1 MAPANLARM
10 AAWRA
15 GRVRP
20 IERLLV
26 ACAFVSIA
34 TTAGIVLVLAF
45 ETIAFFQ
52 SVSLREF
59 LLDSTWTPRMHDPHF
74 GVRPLVGG
82 TLLTSGIAVLVAL
95 PTGLLAAI
103 YLGEFASV
111 RAQRVLKPALELLA
125 GVPTIVYGYFAL
137 LVITPVLQ
145 RIVPNVGG
153 YNALGPG
160 IVLGIM
166 IVPIICSLS
175 EEAIRTV
182 PHTLREAA
190 YALGAGKLQTIFR
203 VVLPTASRAITASVI
218 LGLSRAA
225 GETMIVAIAA
235 GTQPRL
241 TLDPREPVETMT
253 AQLLQVELGNI
264 PAGTLDYHAIF
275 AVGALLFAFT
285 FATNATAQLLIGRYR
300 GR

>member
-1 MAPANLARM
+1 
-10 AAWRA
+10 
-15 GRVRP
+15 
-20 IERLLV
+20 
-26 ACAFVSIA
+26 
-34 TTAGIVLVLAF
+34 
-45 ETIAFFQ
+45 
-52 SVSLREF
+52 
-59 LLDSTWTPRMHDPHF
+59 
-74 GVRPLVGG
+74 
-82 TLLTSGIAVLVAL
+82 VLVAL

-103 YLGEFASV
+103 YLGEFASP
-111 RAQRVLKPALELLA
+111 RAQRLLKPAIELLA

-137 LVITPVLQ
+137 LIITPLLQ
-145 RIVPNVGG
+145 HVIPNLGG
-153 YNALGPG
+153 FNALGPG
-160 IVLGIM
+160 IVLGVM

-175 EEAIRTV
+175 EEAIRAV
-182 PHTLREAA
+182 PHHLREAA

-225 GETMIVAIAA
+225 GETMIVSIAA

-253 AQLLQVELGNI
+253 AHLLQVELGNI

-275 AVGALLFAFT
+275 AVGALLFALT
-285 FATNATAQLLIGRYR
+285 FATNATAQLLIRRYR

>member
-1 MAPANLARM
+1 MHAGG
-10 AAWRA
+10 RA
-15 GRVRP
+15 RP

-26 ACAFVSIA
+26 VCALVSVA
-34 TTAGIVLVLAF
+34 TTAGILAVLAV

-52 SVSLREF
+52 SVSVREF
-59 LLDSTWTPRMHDPHF
+59 LFETSWTPRMYEPQF
-74 GVRPLVGG
+74 GVRPLVVG
-82 TLLTSGIAVLVAL
+82 TVLTSGIAVLVAL

-103 YLGEFASV
+103 YLGEFASP
-111 RAQRVLKPALELLA
+111 RAHKLLKPALELLA

-137 LVITPVLQ
+137 LVITPLLQ
-145 RIVPNVGG
+145 RVVPDLGVF
-153 YNALGPG
+153 NALSPG

-166 IVPIICSLS
+166 IVPVICSLS
-175 EEAIRTV
+175 EEAIRSV
-182 PHTLREAA
+182 PHHLREAA

-235 GTQPRL
+235 GTQARL

-253 AQLLQVELGNI
+253 AHLLQVELGNI

-275 AVGALLFAFT
+275 AVGATLFAFT
-285 FATNATAQLLIGRYR
+285 FVTNALAQLLIRRYR